1 MLAVQMS
8 GTAARQEAWEEER
21 HKKRRA
27 AQEQREAKEQ
37 SLRDQFA
44 GRAVSKAD
52 AAKVGERQLA
62 WEAERQVRTLL
73 PWGLQSLCFISTV
86 HLG

>member
-1 MLAVQMS
+1 MS

-21 HKKRRA
+21 HKKRLA
-27 AQEQREAKEQ
+27 AQQQREAKER

-62 WEAERQVRTLL
+62 WEAERQVRTFLL
-73 PWGLQSLCFISTV
+73 WGLQSLCPVSIV
-86 HLG
+86 DPG

>member
-1 MLAVQMS
+1 MS

-21 HKKRRA
+21 HKKRLA
-27 AQEQREAKEQ
+27 AQQQREAKER

-62 WEAERQVRTLL
+62 WEAERQGRTFLL
-73 PWGLQSLCFISTV
+73 WDWCWLPLP
-86 HLG
+86 HLDY

>member
-1 MLAVQMS
+1 MS

-21 HKKRRA
+21 HKKRLA
-27 AQEQREAKEQ
+27 AQQQREAKER

-62 WEAERQVRTLL
+62 WEAERQVR
-73 PWGLQSLCFISTV
+73 IR
-86 HLG
+86 LGTGVGKRLRPCVAI